1 MLEIYP
7 GLELVVDT
15 PFAYLR
21 GWRALIIADTHLGFE
36 EAMGEAGLYLPRGQ
50 LRQLI
55 QDLETAFNMLNIE
68 KVIIAGDLKHRFE
81 KLGLQEKKE
90 IEEILGFLRRKGSE
104 VIFVRGN
111 HDNYAS
117 IVTSK
122 YGVEPKHY
130 HKIGVFL
137 VIHGHQGLDDLV
149 GGDVIRDAE
158 VIIYGHEHP
167 SISIRDRLGKV
178 AKFPCF
184 LEVPLNIGGR
194 IVKGLVMPAAGSYQA
209 GSPVTTIRSNYLS
222 PITRSHGDI
231 ENAKPYVLAR
241 GDGIFELPAL
251 NYIQDL
257 I

>member
-1 MLEIYP
+1 MLEIHP

-21 GWRALIIADTHLGFE
+21 GWRALIIADAHLGFE

-50 LRQLI
+50 LKQLI
-55 QDLETAFNMLNIE
+55 QDLETAFSMLDIGQ
-68 KVIIAGDLKHRFE
+68 VIIAGDLKHRFE
-81 KLGLQEKKE
+81 KLGLQEKRE
-90 IEEILGFLRRKGSE
+90 IEEILSFLRKKSTD

-122 YGVEPKHY
+122 FGVEPKPY
-130 HKIGVFL
+130 YKIGGFL
-137 VIHGHQGLDDLV
+137 VIHGHQGL
-149 GGDVIRDAE
+149 GEVISEDAMKNTE

-167 SISIRDRLGKV
+167 SISIRDRLGKI

-184 LEVPLNIGGR
+184 LEVPLNVGGAV
-194 IVKGLVMPAAGSYQA
+194 IKGLVMPASGSYQA
-209 GSPVTTIRSNYLS
+209 GSPVTTIRGNYLS
-222 PITRSHGDI
+222 PITRAHGDI
-231 ENAKPYVLAR
+231 ENAKPYILAR

-251 NYIQDL
+251 GYIQDL

>member
-1 MLEIYP
+1 MEIHP

-21 GWRALIIADTHLGFE
+21 GSRALVIADAHLGFE

-50 LRQLI
+50 LKQLI
-55 QDLETAFNMLNIE
+55 QDLGAAFNMLDISQ
-68 KVIIAGDLKHRFE
+68 VIIAGDLKHRFE
-81 KLGLQEKKE
+81 KLGVQEKKE
-90 IEEILGFLRRKGSE
+90 IEEILSFFKKKSSN
-104 VIFVRGN
+104 VVFIRGN

-117 IVTSK
+117 IVTSRF
-122 YGVEPKHY
+122 GVEPRPYYKV
-130 HKIGVFL
+130 GAFL
-137 VIHGHQGLDDLV
+137 IIHGHQGLGEAISEDLLR
-149 GGDVIRDAE
+149 DVE

-167 SISIRDRLGKV
+167 SISIRDRLGKI

-184 LEVPLNIGGR
+184 LEIPLRIGDR
-194 IVKGLVMPAAGSYQA
+194 VFRGLVMPASGSYQA

-222 PITRSHGDI
+222 PITRAYGDI
-231 ENAKPYVLAR
+231 GNAKPYILAR

-251 NYIQDL
+251 GYIQDL